1 MWCAPSHNSELRNGL
16 GAHKTVK
23 VGVLSNP
30 PTRPASSDHASSS
43 RADRTARRGPMLRDL
58 VMHPAL
64 RSRLASF
71 LVPALVGVLA
81 GVPVG
86 AAPARAQA
94 PGGPPPKVTVAKPVV
109 REIVEQDQYTGRF
122 DPIEFVEV
130 RARVT
135 GYLDKIQFTDG
146 ATVKKGDVLFVIDR
160 RPYKAALEQAQA
172 ALTSAKARLS
182 FTQTDLERAQTLSRG
197 GNISEQVTDQ
207 RRQASQ
213 TAQADVDSAEA
224 ALRNAQLNYDFT
236 EVKSPIDGRISQRLV
251 TEGNIVITDQTRLT
265 TIVSLDP
272 IYFGFT
278 VDEKSFLKYQGSL
291 NIGMGQTQ
299 RGKGVPVMI
308 ALTGEEKPTR
318 KGTLDFVDNR
328 VDNQTGT
335 VLLRATVENKD
346 GFIKPGLF
354 GIVSMPATKPF
365 RGVLLPDEAIS
376 ANQDKRIVYLVS
388 EDGTASARDVKLGP
402 KVDGY
407 RVIREG
413 LKGDESVVI
422 NGLARVRPGAKVTPE
437 MQTLPPSKS

>member
-1 MWCAPSHNSELRNGL
+1 MYKR
-16 GAHKTVK
+16 
-23 VGVLSNP
+23 
-30 PTRPASSDHASSS
+30 
-43 RADRTARRGPMLRDL
+43 
-58 VMHPAL
+58 
-64 RSRLASF
+64 RLAS
-71 LVPALVGVLA
+71 LIVIAAAL
-81 GVPVG
+81 
-86 AAPARAQA
+86 AAPQARAQA

-109 REIVEQDQYTGRF
+109 REIIEQDQYTGRF

-135 GYLDKIQFTDG
+135 GYLEKINFTDG

-172 ALTSAKARLS
+172 SLTSAKARLS
-182 FTQTDLERAQTLSRG
+182 FSQTDLERAQTLSKG

-224 ALRNAQLNYDFT
+224 ALRNAQLNFDFS
-236 EVKSPIDGRISQRLV
+236 EVKSPINGRISQRLV
-251 TEGNIVITDQTRLT
+251 TEGNIVITDQTMLT

-272 IYFGFT
+272 IYFSFT

-291 NIGMGQTQ
+291 GIGMGQTQ
-299 RGKGVPVMI
+299 RGKGVPILI
-308 ALTGEEKPTR
+308 ALSGEAKPTR

-328 VDNQTGT
+328 VDNATGT
-335 VLLRATVENKD
+335 ILLRATVENAD

-365 RGVLLPDEAIS
+365 QGVLIPDEAVA
-376 ANQDKRIVYLVS
+376 ANQDKRIVYLVA
-388 EDGTASARDVKLGP
+388 EDGTVSSRDVKLGP

-407 RVIREG
+407 RVIRDG
-413 LKGDESVVI
+413 LKGDETIVV
-422 NGLARVRPGAKVTPE
+422 NGTSRVRPGAKVTPE
-437 MQTLPPSKS
+437 STTLPPSKT